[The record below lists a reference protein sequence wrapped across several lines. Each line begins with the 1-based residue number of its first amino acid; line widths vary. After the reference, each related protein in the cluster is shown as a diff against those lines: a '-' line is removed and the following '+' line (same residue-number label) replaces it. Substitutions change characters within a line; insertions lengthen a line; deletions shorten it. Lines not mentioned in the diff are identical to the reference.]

1 MITVL
6 YVLFGRD
13 QNNTNLEK
21 EETKKLDTRLETIK
35 QRLKKKSLNQ
45 NSKLSDESNLE
56 LTITSNSVF
65 PEGKF
70 PLGLEKSG

>member
-1 MITVL
+1 
-6 YVLFGRD
+6 
-13 QNNTNLEK
+13 
-21 EETKKLDTRLETIK
+21 
-35 QRLKKKSLNQ
+35 LKKKSLNQ

>member
-35 QRLKKKSLNQ
+35 QRKRRKKRKSYGFLLK
-45 NSKLSDESNLE
+45 
-56 LTITSNSVF
+56 
-65 PEGKF
+65 
-70 PLGLEKSG
+70 